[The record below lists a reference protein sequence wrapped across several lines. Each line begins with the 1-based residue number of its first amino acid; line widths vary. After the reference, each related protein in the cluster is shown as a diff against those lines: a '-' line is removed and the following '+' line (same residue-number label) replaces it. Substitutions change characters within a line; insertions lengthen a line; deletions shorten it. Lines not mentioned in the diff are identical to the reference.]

1 MFLPPTPQRQRGHL
15 HSGSKCSP
23 TCSVA
28 GFWLFALIDLSASRW
43 ALSHWDVTTEDTGRI
58 KENCRVF
65 ELDLRAH
72 LDLGSKYKCKY
83 KYISYQ
89 YSWNF
94 TNRGTRPQRDLGD
107 FLETCFIQTGWDR
120 HYNQCRALP
129 RLLLAPKTRPP
140 C

>member
-1 MFLPPTPQRQRGHL
+1 MFLPPTPQRERGHL

-65 ELDLRAH
+65 LEKAMAPHSSTLAWKIPWTEEPGGLPS
-72 LDLGSKYKCKY
+72 LGSH
-83 KYISYQ
+83 
-89 YSWNF
+89 
-94 TNRGTRPQRDLGD
+94 GVGHD
-107 FLETCFIQTGWDR
+107 
-120 HYNQCRALP
+120 
-129 RLLLAPKTRPP
+129 
-140 C
+140 